1 MDRKYAS
8 AFTTLLLLA
17 AGTAAAGSIRV
28 APTWLELTPERSATV
43 VTITKSGTAPTL
55 IQLAAKRWNQKSG
68 TDEYTAVDELILSPP
83 IFTLQPGA
91 EQLVRIGP
99 RVKPGFFAEESY
111 RLFVQE
117 VPTPATGGS
126 RELSVVLRIGVPLF
140 VVPVKPPPAQLRAE
154 LACDPHA
161 ARTLLLQNTGGRA
174 LRLDELK
181 IRPTSGNPNQVER
194 GVYVLAGSTRA
205 LPLQAMP
212 TGTRG
217 VELDATAAERKLQIA
232 ADCP

>member
-1 MDRKYAS
+1 MDRLFPSPFAV
-8 AFTTLLLLA
+8 LLMLA

-43 VTITKSGTAPTL
+43 VTITNSGTAPTL
-55 IQLAAKRWNQKSG
+55 IQLEAKRWNQKSG
-68 TDEYTAVDELILSPP
+68 TDEYIAADELILSPP

-91 EQLVRIGP
+91 EQLVRIGS
-99 RVKPGFFAEESY
+99 RAKPAFAAEESY

-117 VPTPATGGS
+117 VPTPAMGRG

-140 VVPVKPPPAQLRAE
+140 VVPTNSSPAQLRAE
-154 LACDPHA
+154 LACDEHA
-161 ARTLLLQNTGGRA
+161 PRTLLLQNTGGRA

-181 IRPTSGNPNQVER
+181 IRPESGKPDQVER

-205 LPLQAMP
+205 LQLQAMP
-212 TGTRG
+212 ADVRG

-232 ADCP
+232 AHCP